1 LVNNKEKI
9 KMTSR
14 AELIE
19 NYKQKQK
26 DLASAQEKNKAKIL
40 EKENSQVEF

>member
-1 LVNNKEKI
+1 
-9 KMTSR
+9 MPTR

-26 DLASAQEKNKAKIL
+26 DLAAAQEKNKAKIL
-40 EKENSQVEF
+40 ERESA